1 MQIIH
6 KRFDQ
11 LTPEELYAIL
21 ALRSQVF
28 VVEQNCVYQDLD
40 GRDQSA
46 FHMWLEDEDGI
57 EAYLRILDSGVV
69 HEDCAIGRVL
79 CLKRRKGYA
88 SKLLSAALDL
98 IAEEKLSDQV
108 YLEAQEY
115 AKSLYGNLGFKQ
127 ISEPFLEDGIP
138 HVAMELTLSER
149 VKTEDIL

>member
-1 MQIIH
+1 MQIVSR
-6 KRFDQ
+6 RFDE
-11 LTPEELYAIL
+11 LTPEELYALL

-40 GRDQSA
+40 GRDDKA
-46 FHMWLEDEDGI
+46 WHMWLEDEDGI
-57 EAYLRILDSGVV
+57 QAYLRILDPGVV

-88 SKLLSAALDL
+88 SKLLSVALDL
-98 IAEEKLSDQV
+98 IEEKKISDQV

-115 AKSLYGNLGFKQ
+115 AKSLYGNLGFEQ

-138 HVAMELTLSER
+138 HVAMTLNLQDRSDVR
-149 VKTEDIL
+149 NA

>member
-1 MQIIH
+1 MQIFS
-6 KRFDQ
+6 KRFDK
-11 LTPEELYAIL
+11 LTPEELYKLL

-40 GRDQSA
+40 GRDDKA
-46 FHMWLEDEDGI
+46 WHMWLEDEDGI
-57 EAYLRILDSGVV
+57 QAYLRILDPGVV

-98 IAEEKLSDQV
+98 IQEKTLSDSF

-115 AKSLYGNLGFKQ
+115 AKSLYENLGFKQ
-127 ISEPFLEDGIP
+127 TSEPFLEDGIP
-138 HVAMELTLSER
+138 HVSMQLSLRER
-149 VKTEDIL
+149 TDHQRT

>member
-1 MQIIH
+1 MRIVS
-6 KRFDQ
+6 RRLED
-11 LTPEELYAIL
+11 LTPEELYSLL

-40 GRDQSA
+40 GRDDKA

-57 EAYLRILDSGVV
+57 QAYLRILDPGVV
-69 HEDCAIGRVL
+69 HEACAIGRVL
-79 CLKRRKGYA
+79 CLKRRKGFA

-98 IAEEKLSDQV
+98 IEEENLSDQV

-115 AKSLYGNLGFKQ
+115 AKSLYGNLGFRQ

-138 HVAMELTLSER
+138 HVAMELNLSER
-149 VKTEDIL
+149 VKD